1 MASNPSVLWYV
12 TRGSGLVSLLLLT
25 AVVVL
30 GILLSARWASPDWP
44 VFLSQAMHRFLS
56 LTAVVFIVLHV
67 ATAVV
72 DPFAHLGLSD
82 ALIPF
87 TSAYRTLWLGL
98 GVVASELIAA
108 LVITSLLRAKLG
120 FRTWRAIHWL
130 AYASWP
136 IAMVHG
142 LGTGTDARVWWALL
156 LDAGCL
162 GAVVI
167 AIAMRLAGGP
177 LRWVAVRALAGILT
191 AVGSLALGI
200 WTVTGPMQSGWARAA
215 GTPTGLLAGQGA
227 SSATPPSSGLGSGST
242 GQASLPVGLSIR
254 LRGTGVQNSDGSSTI
269 TLVDEGA
276 QNLQITLNFPAD
288 VGSPLQMTVMQGTS
302 SVCSTTATFN
312 GQVVSA
318 VCGAIQVN
326 LELGSSDD
334 GGIRGTLTTA
344 AVTP

>member
-67 ATAVV
+67 ATAVL

-142 LGTGTDARVWWALL
+142 LGTGTDARVWWALFV
-156 LDAGCL
+156 DAGCL

-177 LRWVAVRALAGILT
+177 LRWIAVRALAGILT
-191 AVGSLALGI
+191 AVGSTALGI
-200 WTVTGPMQSGWARAA
+200 WTVMGPMQSGWARAA

-227 SSATPPSSGLGSGST
+227 SSSAPPSTGSGSSL
-242 GQASLPVGLSIR
+242 ASLPVGRAIR
-254 LRGTGVQNSDGSSTI
+254 LRGTGVQNSDGSGTI
-269 TLVDEGA
+269 TLVEEGT
-276 QNLQITLNFPAD
+276 QNLQITLNVSAE
-288 VGSPLQMTVMQGTS
+288 VGGPIQLRVMQGTS
-302 SVCSTTATFN
+302 IVCSTAATFN
-312 GQVVSA
+312 GQVVAA
-318 VCGAIQVN
+318 VCGATQVN

-344 AVTP
+344 AVTS

>member
-12 TRGSGLVSLLLLT
+12 TRGSGMVSLLLLT

-30 GILLSARWASPDWP
+30 GVLLSARWASPDWP

-67 ATAVV
+67 ATAVL

-136 IAMVHG
+136 IALVHG
-142 LGTGTDARVWWALL
+142 LGTGTDARIWWALL

-167 AIAMRLAGGP
+167 AIALRLAVGP

-191 AVGSLALGI
+191 AAGAAALGI

-227 SSATPPSSGLGSGST
+227 SSSAPASSGSGS
-242 GQASLPVGLSIR
+242 GSRLASLPVGLAVR
-254 LRGTGVQNSDGSSTI
+254 LRGTGVQNSDGSGTI
-269 TLVDEGA
+269 TLVEEGA
-276 QNLQITLNFPAD
+276 QNLQITIKVPAD
-288 VGSPLQMTVMQGTS
+288 VGSPFHLGVMQGS
-302 SVCSTTATFN
+302 STVCATTATFN

-318 VCGAIQVN
+318 VCGSTRVN
-326 LELGSSDD
+326 LQLDSSDD

>member
-67 ATAVV
+67 ATAVL

-87 TSAYRTLWLGL
+87 ISAYRTLWLGL

-162 GAVVI
+162 GAVVM

-191 AVGSLALGI
+191 AAGSIALGI

-227 SSATPPSSGLGSGST
+227 SSSAPTSPGSGS
-242 GQASLPVGLSIR
+242 GSSLASLPVGLAIR
-254 LRGTGVQNSDGSSTI
+254 LRGTSVQNNDGSGTI
-269 TLVDEGA
+269 TLVEEGT
-276 QNLQITLNFPAD
+276 QNLQITLNVPAV
-288 VGSPLQMTVMQGTS
+288 VGSPLQLSVMQGTS
-302 SVCSTTATFN
+302 SVCSSTATFN

-318 VCGAIQVN
+318 VCGATQVN
-326 LELGSSDD
+326 LELRSSDD

-344 AVTP
+344 AVTQ

>member
-12 TRGSGLVSLLLLT
+12 TRGSGMVSLLLLT

-30 GILLSARWASPDWP
+30 GVLLSARWASPDWP
-44 VFLSQAMHRFLS
+44 LFLSQAMHRFLS

-67 ATAVV
+67 ATAVL
-72 DPFAHLGLSD
+72 DPFAHLHLSD

-87 TSAYRTLWLGL
+87 TSAYRPLWLGL

-108 LVITSLLRAKLG
+108 LVITSLVRARLG

-136 IAMVHG
+136 IALVHG
-142 LGTGTDARVWWALL
+142 LGTGTDARIWWALL
-156 LDAGCL
+156 LDAGCV

-177 LRWVAVRALAGILT
+177 LRWVAVRVLAGILT
-191 AVGSLALGI
+191 AAGATALGI
-200 WTVTGPMQSGWARAA
+200 WTVMGPMQSGWARAA
-215 GTPTGLLAGQGA
+215 GTPTGLMAGQGA
-227 SSATPPSSGLGSGST
+227 SSSAPASSGSGS
-242 GQASLPVGLSIR
+242 GSRLSSLPLGLTIR
-254 LRGTGVQNSDGSSTI
+254 LRGTGVQNSDGSGTI
-269 TLVDEGA
+269 TLVDEGT
-276 QNLQITLNFPAD
+276 QNLQITINVPAD
-288 VGSPLQMTVMQGTS
+288 VSSSLQLRVMQGTS
-302 SVCSTTATFN
+302 SVCATSATFT

-318 VCGAIQVN
+318 VCGATQVN

>member
-30 GILLSARWASPDWP
+30 GILLSARWVSPDWP

-67 ATAVV
+67 ATAVL

-87 TSAYRTLWLGL
+87 ISAYRTLWLGL

-142 LGTGTDARVWWALL
+142 LGTGTDARVGWALL

-177 LRWVAVRALAGILT
+177 LRWVAVRALAAILT
-191 AVGSLALGI
+191 AAGATALGI

-227 SSATPPSSGLGSGST
+227 SSSAPPSSGSGSSL
-242 GQASLPVGLSIR
+242 ALLPVGLAIR
-254 LRGTGVQNSDGSSTI
+254 LRGTEVQNIDGSGTI
-269 TLVDEGA
+269 TLVDERT
-276 QNLQITLNFPAD
+276 QNLQITLTVPAE
-288 VGSPLQMTVMQGTS
+288 VGSPLQLSVTQGTS
-302 SVCSTTATFN
+302 SLCSTTAAFN

-318 VCGAIQVN
+318 VCGVDPADSKV
-326 LELGSSDD
+326 GFF
-334 GGIRGTLTTA
+334 
-344 AVTP
+344 